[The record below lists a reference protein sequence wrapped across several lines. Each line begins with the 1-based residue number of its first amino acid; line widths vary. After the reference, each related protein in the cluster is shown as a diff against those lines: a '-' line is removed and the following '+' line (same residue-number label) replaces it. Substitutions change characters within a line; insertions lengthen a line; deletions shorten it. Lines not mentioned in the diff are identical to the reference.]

1 MLSVP
6 SARPDYVGW
15 GGEWGREGLLFFLS
29 SSALMKP
36 PKFCLGPS
44 LVPTLLKI

>member
-29 SSALMKP
+29 SYVPVS
-36 PKFCLGPS
+36 GPS